1 MYLDPQH
8 RCLQNIV
15 IDVRSWLNSTLGL
28 FKIGSGSKLSKCC
41 VRIRI
46 IPLRNIFKKHCS
58 CTVIWLCCG
67 LWAFE
72 LWDGCIVS
80 CGPTYHSD
88 GCLVGCDPSIQCP
101 PHRWLCCVRWLFYLM
116 VVGWDPSNW
125 CWCCVLCPYTS
136 WMSCDLILMAVLWPH
151 YSYVIVVLWP
161 L

>member
-8 RCLQNIV
+8 WCLQNIV

-46 IPLRNIFKKHCS
+46 IPLRNIFKKQCS

-72 LWDGCIVS
+72 LWDGCVVVS
-80 CGPTYHSD
+80 CDPTTLMVVLWVVTLLSNA
-88 GCLVGCDPSIQCP
+88 LP
-101 PHRWLCCVRWLFYLM
+101 PPWLCCVLWIFYLM
-116 VVGWDPSNW
+116 VVTLLTDVGVV
-125 CWCCVLCPYTS
+125 CCVPTPHGWVAILFWWLC
-136 WMSCDLILMAVLWPH
+136 CDLTTRTW
-151 YSYVIVVLWP
+151 
-161 L
+161 

>member
-46 IPLRNIFKKHCS
+46 IPLRNIFKKQCS

-72 LWDGCIVS
+72 LWDGCVVVS
-80 CGPTYHSD
+80 CDPTT
-88 GCLVGCDPSIQCP
+88 
-101 PHRWLCCVRWLFYLM
+101 LM
-116 VVGWDPSNW
+116 VVLWVVTLLSNALPPPLVVLCAVNLLPDGCDPSNW

-151 YSYVIVVLWP
+151 YSYLIVVLWP